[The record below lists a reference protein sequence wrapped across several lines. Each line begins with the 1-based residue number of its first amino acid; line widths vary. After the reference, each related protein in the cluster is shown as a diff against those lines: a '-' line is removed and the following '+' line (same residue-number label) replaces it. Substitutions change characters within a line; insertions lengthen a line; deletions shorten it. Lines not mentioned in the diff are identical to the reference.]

1 MLGRGNTE
9 CVENKIRPMAIGRKN
24 YMFMG
29 SHESAQRTAMLYSF
43 ILSCKVNKIDPE
55 EWLSDVLSRINS
67 TKKSEL
73 RNLLPNRWS
82 KSNASQN

>member
-1 MLGRGNTE
+1 
-9 CVENKIRPMAIGRKN
+9 
-24 YMFMG
+24 
-29 SHESAQRTAMLYSF
+29 
-43 ILSCKVNKIDPE
+43 SCKVNKIDPE

-73 RNLLPNRWS
+73 QNLLPNRWS